1 MTTAL
6 LPQVTATWLKFA
18 LAIVA
23 GILMAFSFSPF
34 DWWPLGIGAI
44 VLLLYAIDKATIK
57 QVVAC
62 HYVFALGLFSVGI
75 SWLYVSINTYG
86 GASPALA
93 VVLVLLFVVFWSL
106 TFIPQAWLYARF
118 IRQWRYG
125 MVLGFSIIWVLG
137 EWFRGWFL
145 TGFPWFYL
153 GYSHLQSPLAS
164 FAPVAGVL
172 AVSLAA
178 CLLATS
184 LFCLLVKRRK
194 RYGALSLGV
203 FLVALGVAKLEFVT
217 PGKTIQVAAV
227 QGNIDQHSK
236 WQRSMVM
243 PIANHYRQLTEAVW
257 GVDLVVWPEAAIT
270 VLHSDAN
277 PLLAPLRQLSQA
289 QDTTLLT
296 GIPDRD
302 DQGRFL
308 NSAVVIGSA
317 PGQYVKQR
325 LVPFGEYVPFESY
338 LRGLI
343 TFFDLPMS
351 RNVAGSPG
359 QTPLMAGDIS
369 LSVSI
374 CYEVVYPELVRSNAP
389 DPGLLVTISN
399 DTWFGRSSG
408 PDQHM
413 QIASMRAL
421 ENGRYLLRATN
432 NGITAL
438 VDHKG
443 RIVNQLPRDTAAV
456 MSVEVPIMQGLTPYH
471 RFGQIPLLIGM
482 GLLLAGLGLFSKQQ
496 YSLKP

>member
-6 LPQVTATWLKFA
+6 SPLVTSRWPKFA

-23 GILMAFSFSPF
+23 GIVMSFSFSPF
-34 DWWPLGIGAI
+34 EWWPLSIGSIA
-44 VLLLYAIDKATIK
+44 LLLYAIDKAPIK
-57 QVVAC
+57 QVVVC
-62 HYVFALGLFSVGI
+62 HYLFALGLFSVGI
-75 SWLYVSINTYG
+75 SWLYVSIYTYG

-93 VVLVLLFVVFWSL
+93 VFLVLLFVVFWSVSFL
-106 TFIPQAWLYARF
+106 PQAWLYARF
-118 IRQWRYG
+118 IRQWRHG
-125 MVLGFSIIWVLG
+125 MVLGFPIIWVLG

-153 GYSHLQSPLAS
+153 GYSHLYNPLAS
-164 FAPVAGVL
+164 FAPLAGVL

-178 CLLATS
+178 CLFATL
-184 LFCLLVKRRK
+184 LFCFLVKRRK
-194 RYGALSLGV
+194 RYGVLSLTV
-203 FLVALGVAKLEFVT
+203 FLVGLGAGELEFVT
-217 PGKTIQVAAV
+217 PGQTIEVAAV

-236 WQRSMVM
+236 WQRSMVV
-243 PIANHYRQLTEAVW
+243 PIVEHYSELTEAVW

-270 VLHSDAN
+270 VLRRDAM

-289 QDTTLLT
+289 QGTALLT
-296 GIPDRD
+296 GIPDRNE
-302 DQGRFL
+302 QGRLL
-308 NSAVVIGSA
+308 NSAVVIGDT

-325 LVPFGEYVPFESY
+325 LVPFGEYVPFENF
-338 LRGLI
+338 LRGVI

-359 QTPLMAGDIS
+359 QTPLMAGDIR

-374 CYEVVYPELVRSNAP
+374 CYEVVYPELVRSNVR
-389 DPGLLVTISN
+389 DPGLMVTISN
-399 DTWFGRSSG
+399 DTWFGRSYG

-443 RIVNQLPRDTAAV
+443 KIVHQLPRDTASV
-456 MSVEVPIMQGLTPYH
+456 LSVEVPIMQGLTPYH
-471 RFGQIPLLIGM
+471 RFGQIPLLIGL
-482 GLLLAGLGLFSKQQ
+482 GLLLGGLGLSSKRQ
-496 YSLKP
+496 YS

>member
-6 LPQVTATWLKFA
+6 SPQVTAVWLKFA
-18 LAIVA
+18 LAILA
-23 GILMAFSFSPF
+23 GILMAFSFAPF
-34 DWWPLGIGAI
+34 EWWPLSIGAI
-44 VLLLYAIDKATIK
+44 VLLLYTIDKATIK
-57 QVVAC
+57 QAVVC
-62 HYVFALGLFSVGI
+62 HYLFALGLFSVGI
-75 SWLYVSINTYG
+75 SWLYVSIHTYG
-86 GASPALA
+86 GASAALA
-93 VVLVLLFVVFWSL
+93 VILVLLFVIFWSISFL
-106 TFIPQAWLYARF
+106 PQAWLYARF
-118 IRQWRYG
+118 IRQWRHG
-125 MVLGFSIIWVLG
+125 LVLGYPIIWVLG

-164 FAPVAGVL
+164 FAPIAGVL
-172 AVSLAA
+172 AVSLVA
-178 CLLATS
+178 CLLATF

-194 RYGALSLGV
+194 RYGVLSLSV
-203 FLVALGVAKLEFVT
+203 FFLALGAAELEFVT

-243 PIANHYRQLTEAVW
+243 PIVNHYRGLTEAVW

-270 VLHSDAN
+270 VLRSDATS
-277 PLLAPLRQLSQA
+277 LLAPLRQISQA
-289 QDTTLLT
+289 KDTALLT
-296 GIPDRD
+296 GIPDLN

-308 NSAVVIGSA
+308 NSAVVIGNT

-325 LVPFGEYVPFESY
+325 LVPFGEYVPFERY

-343 TFFDLPMS
+343 RFFDLPMS

-374 CYEVVYPELVRSNAP
+374 CYEVVYPELVRSNVLA
-389 DPGLLVTISN
+389 PGLLVTISN

-443 RIVNQLPRDTAAV
+443 RIVSQLPRDTAAV
-456 MSVEVPIMQGLTPYH
+456 LSAEVPIMQGLTPYH
-471 RFGQIPLLIGM
+471 RFGQMPLLIGL
-482 GLLLAGLGLFSKQQ
+482 GLLLAGLRLSSKQQ
-496 YSLKP
+496 FS

>member
-1 MTTAL
+1 MKL
-6 LPQVTATWLKFA
+6 SMQVTRAWSKFA
-18 LAIVA
+18 LALVA

-34 DWWPLGIGAI
+34 DGWPLSIGAI
-44 VLLLYAIDKATIK
+44 VLLLLAIDKGSIK
-57 QVVAC
+57 QVVVC

-93 VVLVLLFVVFWSL
+93 VILVLLFVLFWSL

-153 GYSHLQSPLAS
+153 GYSHLHSPLAS
-164 FAPVAGVL
+164 FAPLAGVL
-172 AVSLAA
+172 AVSLVA

-184 LFCLLVKRRK
+184 LYCLLVKRQK
-194 RYGALSLGV
+194 QYAVVSLTL
-203 FLVALGVAKLEFVT
+203 FLVSLAAAKLEFVT
-217 PGKTIQVAAV
+217 PGQRIQVAAV

-236 WQRSMVM
+236 WQRKMVM
-243 PIANHYRQLTEAVW
+243 PIIHRYAGLTEAVW

-270 VLHSDAN
+270 VLHSEAN
-277 PLLAPLRQLSQA
+277 QLLAPFRRLSETQK
-289 QDTTLLT
+289 TTLLI
-296 GIPDRD
+296 GIPDRNE
-302 DQGRFL
+302 QGRFL
-308 NSAVVIGSA
+308 NSAVVIGES

-325 LVPFGEYVPFESY
+325 LVPFGEYVPYENY

-351 RNVAGSPG
+351 RNVAGSSG
-359 QTPLMAGDIS
+359 QKPLRAGDIS

-374 CYEVVYPELVRSNAP
+374 CYEVVYPELVRGNAR
-389 DPGLLVTISN
+389 DPGLIVTISN
-399 DTWFGRSSG
+399 DTWFGRSYG

-443 RIVNQLPRDTAAV
+443 KLVHELQRDTAGVLSA
-456 MSVEVPIMQGLTPYH
+456 EVPIMQGLTPYH
-471 RFGQIPLLIGM
+471 RFGQNPFLIGL
-482 GLLLAGLGLFSKQQ
+482 GLLLGGLGLASKRQ
-496 YSLKP
+496 YQ